1 MCRSFPIASSV
12 NCYLRFVLIALVIAF
27 LAGCGSGTPWSPV
40 PVTGK
45 VTYEDG
51 SVIPVKSMKLYFSP
65 QTPPKDPK
73 TYPREGVAIID
84 VATGSFQ
91 NVTTYKY
98 NDGLIPGK
106 HKVMVVAYDGERT
119 LSPKV
124 PKKCASFSTTPI
136 VIDTAT
142 LPLEIKV
149 PKPK

>member
-1 MCRSFPIASSV
+1 MNFFPRFLLLALAVAFSV
-12 NCYLRFVLIALVIAF
+12 
-27 LAGCGSGTPWSPV
+27 GCGSRNPWSPI

-45 VTYEDG
+45 VCYEDG

-73 TYPREGVAIID
+73 TYPREGAAIVD
-84 VATGSFQ
+84 VATGLIQS
-91 NVTTYKY
+91 VTTYKF

-119 LSPKV
+119 LSRKV
-124 PKKCASFSTTPI
+124 PKQCASFSTTPI
-136 VIDTAT
+136 VIDTAA